1 MKNNLRM
8 LPVILLSL
16 PALACGG
23 LFDFFYHGRVDM
35 SGMGKVVLTQGDS
48 ESLEVSGPENV
59 VPLVR
64 TSVRGGVLVIDL
76 EPGVTVT
83 GMYSTNLLTFTIGV
97 KDLSS
102 LDLSGL
108 ADVEMDGLSTSSL
121 RVTMSGSGKISLRGL
136 DLEDLRLRLS
146 GLGDADLSGVAASAV
161 IDISGAGS
169 VNAVGLEV
177 QTADVSISGAGSAK
191 LYVTE
196 RLTGDISG
204 AGSVEYYGE
213 PETRTHTSGFGN
225 FRSLGMK

>member
-1 MKNNLRM
+1 MSFTG
-8 LPVILLSL
+8 I
-16 PALACGG
+16 
-23 LFDFFYHGRVDM
+23 DM
-35 SGMGKVVLTQGDS
+35 SGMGKVILTQGDS

-146 GLGDADLSGVAASAV
+146 GLGDADLSGVAASA
-161 IDISGAGS
+161 AS
-169 VNAVGLEV
+169 VSCTSARSTVANPPNPASSPS
-177 QTADVSISGAGSAK
+177 TAW
-191 LYVTE
+191 
-196 RLTGDISG
+196 
-204 AGSVEYYGE
+204 
-213 PETRTHTSGFGN
+213 
-225 FRSLGMK
+225 